1 MVESLQE
8 LKELIEE
15 ITDDDVVVFENPD
28 FCTAFVGLSHDGR
41 AIYDYDKMIDYLVM
55 KEEMSAED
63 AVDHISYDTIRSL
76 GYVSSGPIILMPID
90 I

>member
-1 MVESLQE
+1 MVESLEE

-41 AIYDYDKMIDYLVM
+41 AIYDYDKMIEYMVS
-55 KEEMSAED
+55 EQGVSVED
-63 AVDHISYDTIRSL
+63 AIDYISCDTIRSL
-76 GYVSSGPIILMPID
+76 GYVHNGPIVLMGL
-90 I
+90 

>member
-1 MVESLQE
+1 MVGSLQE

-41 AIYDYDKMIDYLVM
+41 AIYDYDKMIEYMIREQGVSV
-55 KEEMSAED
+55 EE

-76 GYVSSGPIILMPID
+76 GYMHNGPIVLMGL
-90 I
+90 